1 MNKKVKSLSLREVEI
16 LLKRD
21 LSKKELVSLVYERFD
36 IPRSG
41 TKKQLRELISIS
53 VNHEESMKV
62 IAKMASK

>member
-1 MNKKVKSLSLREVEI
+1 MNKKVKSLSLREVEK

-21 LSKKELVSLVYERFD
+21 LSKKELVSLAYERFG
-36 IPRSG
+36 IPPSG